1 MTPLNYCILDTLG
14 SHQPLGVD
22 FKLTPVPEE
31 VPEDRQAGVAQPDLL
46 LAALPPPRSFY
57 LQEQEQ
63 GVGIS
68 GTKTGLH
75 LVSRD
80 PGLLVHKH
88 HVTVLVSHKQLP
100 DLVSEEGEVM

>member
-46 LAALPPPRSFY
+46 LAALPPPPKKWAQKFLPAGAGAGGWQLRNKDWTAPCEQRSW
-57 LQEQEQ
+57 
-63 GVGIS
+63 S
-68 GTKTGLH
+68 
-75 LVSRD
+75 SR
-80 PGLLVHKH
+80 PQAPRHC
-88 HVTVLVSHKQLP
+88 TRQSQTA
-100 DLVSEEGEVM
+100 S